1 MRPRAVTRQ
10 ALPPETLC
18 LTSLP
23 GAIFTLTAILRKD
36 PGHHQGRPRPVRGT
50 TRKGRDT
57 MTDRILTAAPLT
69 AEAFHPFGD
78 VIDTQRAPDKII
90 NQGMCDRYTDLAQL
104 DFSDGR
110 AGISLF
116 DAKARH
122 LPYTVDLLERHP
134 DGSQAFI
141 PITPTRFLV
150 IVAPDAGGV
159 PGAAQ
164 AFLTDPGQG
173 VNLHRGVWHGV
184 LAPFEAPGLF
194 AVIDRIGSGANLEE
208 HPLDRPYIV
217 TAAPA

>member
-1 MRPRAVTRQ
+1 MT
-10 ALPPETLC
+10 
-18 LTSLP
+18 
-23 GAIFTLTAILRKD
+23 
-36 PGHHQGRPRPVRGT
+36 HH
-50 TRKGRDT
+50 
-57 MTDRILTAAPLT
+57 ILTAAPLT
-69 AEAFHPFGD
+69 AQGFQPFGD
-78 VIDTQRAPDKII
+78 VIDTQRTPDKII

-110 AGISLF
+110 PGISLF

-141 PITPTRFLV
+141 PITQTRFLV

-164 AFLTDPGQG
+164 AFLTAPGQG

-184 LAPFEAPGLF
+184 LAPFEAPVLF
-194 AVIDRIGSGANLEE
+194 AVIDRIGTGPNLQE
-208 HPLDRPYIV
+208 HPLQTPYIV
-217 TAAPA
+217 DAVAG